1 MGTQAASGLH
11 PAKALSGL
19 ELSGL
24 EFADLAVEQNPAASR
39 YKRFSNDLRLESV
52 PAALWPEIATLREEM
67 LRVSTLQEVQNHRF
81 RLEHQ
86 GMKLRVQRR
95 DTPYGPVFVAR
106 RIAAVL
112 RELDDLGLPAGL
124 LPRLCDPELRAGLL
138 LFAGGPGAGK
148 TTAACAMLLA
158 RLKRI
163 GGFTWTAENPVE
175 YDLQGPHG
183 AGQCYQEEVGDD
195 GEVKRVL
202 MDTVRSGADTFYIG
216 EIREEQGAR
225 AASLAAAS
233 GMLVVSTLHA
243 DNPQQAILKM
253 GMLAGFDGL
262 AQSLRGILTLKLDR
276 QISAAQG
283 ARKVLN
289 VQSFFV
295 DNEPARLKIREGNMA
310 AISAEME
317 TQKNRALSGFAP
329 GTGFNGNMG
338 SVFTQGGR

>member
-1 MGTQAASGLH
+1 MAMQAAS
-11 PAKALSGL
+11 ALSD
-19 ELSGL
+19 L

-52 PAALWPEIATLREEM
+52 PAALWPELVTLREEM
-67 LRVSTLQEVQNHRF
+67 LRANPLQGRF
-81 RLEHQ
+81 RMEHQ

-95 DTPYGPVFVAR
+95 DTPYGPIFVAR

-112 RELDDLGLPAGL
+112 RELDDLGLPANL
-124 LPRLCDPELRAGLL
+124 LPRLCDPEMRAGLL
-138 LFAGGPGAGK
+138 LLAGGPGAGK
-148 TTAACAMLLA
+148 TTVACAMLLA
-158 RLKRI
+158 RLKSI

-195 GEVKRVL
+195 SEVKRVL

-262 AQSLRGILTLKLDR
+262 AQSLRGILTLRLDR

-289 VQSFFV
+289 VQSYFV
-295 DNEPARLKIREGNMA
+295 DGEPARMKIREGNMA
-310 AISAEME
+310 AISAEMD
-317 TQKNRALSGFAP
+317 TQKNRALSGYAP
-329 GTGFNGNMG
+329 GTGFNGVMG
-338 SVFTQGGR
+338 NGTRG

>member
-1 MGTQAASGLH
+1 MAMQAAS
-11 PAKALSGL
+11 ALSD
-19 ELSGL
+19 L
-24 EFADLAVEQNPAASR
+24 EFADIAVEQNPAASR

-52 PAALWPEIATLREEM
+52 PAALWPELVTLREEM
-67 LRVSTLQEVQNHRF
+67 LRVSPLQGANPLQGRF
-81 RLEHQ
+81 RMEHQ

-95 DTPYGPVFVAR
+95 DTPYGPIFVAR

-112 RELDDLGLPAGL
+112 RELDDLGLPANL
-124 LPRLCDPELRAGLL
+124 LPRLCDPEMRAGLL
-138 LFAGGPGAGK
+138 LLAGGPGAGK
-148 TTAACAMLLA
+148 TTVACAMLLA
-158 RLKRI
+158 RLKSI

-195 GEVKRVL
+195 SEVKRVL

-262 AQSLRGILTLKLDR
+262 AQSLRGILTLRLDR

-289 VQSFFV
+289 VQSYFV
-295 DNEPARLKIREGNMA
+295 DGEPARMKIREGNMA
-310 AISAEME
+310 AISAEMD
-317 TQKNRALSGFAP
+317 TQKNRALSGYAP
-329 GTGFNGNMG
+329 GTGFNGVMG
-338 SVFTQGGR
+338 NGTRG